1 MRPLPLIII
10 LMVLDHVAFNGS
22 RVAVSLN
29 AINQHATPLTV
40 GILIALYAL
49 LPALLS
55 VKAGRWIDR
64 IGVNKPLLI
73 GSVGVGCGTVI
84 PFIFPTLT
92 ALYATSIITGVSFM
106 LINVS
111 AYHAVG
117 EMSAPE
123 ERPVNFSYVALGFS
137 TSAFIAPMLTGVAID
152 QLGYRSTFFI
162 LSLFTVLPIIA
173 LSANL
178 LPAPKVHA
186 SHEAMPKGDVMD
198 LLRDADLRRLFI
210 AMAILTVAWDI
221 YGFAI
226 PIHGSHI
233 GLTASQIGIVMGAF
247 AAATFAV
254 RLAMPF
260 IASRVKP
267 WSLLAT
273 SLLISSISFVA
284 IPFTNSV
291 GLLMAI
297 MFLMGL
303 GLGAP
308 QPMVLTLL
316 HQSAPV
322 GRAGEALG
330 LRTTLINTSQTVM
343 PLVFGVVG
351 AALGMT
357 PLFWGMAVALLGGSV
372 FARKNGIGEVD
383 NKACQPQKDR

>member
-22 RVAVSLN
+22 RVAVSLS

-73 GSVGVGCGTVI
+73 GSVGVGCGTVM
-84 PFIFPTLT
+84 PFIFPTIT

-137 TSAFIAPMLTGVAID
+137 TSAFIAPMLTGVTID

-186 SHEAMPKGDVMD
+186 LREAMPKGDVMD

-210 AMAILTVAWDI
+210 AMTILTVAWDI

-260 IASRVKP
+260 IANRVKP
-267 WSLLAT
+267 WSLLAA
-273 SLLISSISFVA
+273 SLLISSVSFVA
-284 IPFTNSV
+284 IPFTDSV

-372 FARKNGIGEVD
+372 FARNV
-383 NKACQPQKDR
+383 RHRRS

>member
-22 RVAVSLN
+22 RVAVSLS
-29 AINQHATPLTV
+29 AINQQATPLTV
-40 GILIALYAL
+40 GTLIALYAL

-73 GSVGVGCGTVI
+73 GSVGVGCGTVM

-186 SHEAMPKGDVMD
+186 SREAMAKGDVMD

-247 AAATFAV
+247 AAATFTV

-260 IASRVKP
+260 IANRVKP
-267 WSLLAT
+267 WSLLAA
-273 SLLISSISFVA
+273 SLLISSVSFVA
-284 IPFTNSV
+284 IPFTDSV

-372 FARKNGIGEVD
+372 FARNV
-383 NKACQPQKDR
+383 RHRRS